1 MALTALRVSN
11 SGSPGPA
18 PTRVHVPNAQADGLM
33 KDESLWL
40 IEISRLGKYVE
51 LEVHRLALIYS
62 IQETRM

>member
-1 MALTALRVSN
+1 
-11 SGSPGPA
+11 
-18 PTRVHVPNAQADGLM
+18 VHVPSAQADGLM